1 MVASNL
7 IMLVLLLYVSQERGQ
22 ATPFLDR
29 NILDEEREGYLLI
42 PIGETFYESPQV
54 GVVTMRCRICLVN
67 YSFQ

>member
-54 GVVTMRCRICLVN
+54 GVKMRCRICLVN